1 MSEKEK
7 SGEGLIEQAEETVAQ
22 DVEKKE
28 QESTEEEI
36 PAFDPKAFSE
46 AEESEGDDL
55 ISEAESKV
63 EEQSSD
69 EFDWGSVEVDYENEE
84 EPQQEEEEEDWDSVP
99 ESNVEEGSKDEPFD
113 WSVLA
118 KELDLNAKDEN
129 SFKQAVKKA
138 MSKPAPVNDTID
150 TLQSFL
156 KQSDANLVA
165 SDLKASGLTKEEV
178 TDTIERLQDSGLLKR
193 EAIMIRKNLQN

>member
-46 AEESEGDDL
+46 AEETEGDDL

-99 ESNVEEGSKDEPFD
+99 ESNV
-113 WSVLA
+113 
-118 KELDLNAKDEN
+118 
-129 SFKQAVKKA
+129 
-138 MSKPAPVNDTID
+138 
-150 TLQSFL
+150 
-156 KQSDANLVA
+156 
-165 SDLKASGLTKEEV
+165 
-178 TDTIERLQDSGLLKR
+178 
-193 EAIMIRKNLQN
+193 